1 MAQELQLIVDLL
13 KEMRNANNTSTE
25 GFDRLLES
33 ISKKLDSIEGNTA
46 SNELIKA
53 YLGELTKNVEEK
65 YSTTL
70 MKFNDIER
78 ALKSIYNEQE
88 EHVKNKNMQELFDI
102 FSKNMNGFYTEA
114 KQQKAILAGIETR
127 LADIGNDTSDKEDI
141 MRTITLLRNDFE
153 NLNHAYKSTI
163 DNVNANL
170 NSILANLIN
179 MDQTKINTY
188 MKEQLEVMYKATS
201 DIVNYLKSIDE
212 KDSKME
218 SLLANV
224 ATNESL
230 KITQGIVDS
239 IIVKAEEISKQIT
252 SIADKSDI
260 EGLQTAAIIM
270 NQKLENTV
278 TKEEFSK
285 ITLKAEDL
293 VNLTEEVKIS
303 LADVARN
310 IESIPDTAIL
320 EKSIQDLFVKFN
332 SLEKDLSSSNLKGDI
347 YDIDAKIILLKEE
360 LSTVKNIIIDL
371 NEVITSKVLSAIK
384 QISFQNESCDIKNY
398 ISNLLAQL
406 PQKDDIDRILQDHAA
421 SSKFINSLLEKTDKI
436 ADKLDALPTHQ
447 DMELLNNNQLELVEN
462 LQEVANKEDIESI
475 EAKTDEIEEM
485 IDKLNFDSE
494 FENIYDKTSS
504 IEQWLINSNIKEN
517 TDKIVSQITDK
528 AEKNDLIEILE
539 TTKKI
544 VSELEELSH
553 NTDVK
558 KVNRTVA
565 DVYAMIEELKNEF
578 INAAEMHNDSVI
590 VQLAELQKSITE
602 NVTAEEFNNFI
613 EDLRDFTQEIE
624 ISTVNHSKEVEDIK
638 SLQQD
643 ILDAL
648 ENIRFDNKIDNIDE
662 KLTSLTEYINTDLKI
677 NNEDVKK
684 TIQEIKEL
692 IRNKKSNFE
701 EIENQKAETNKNII
715 NYIDEIK
722 NIIQSKDST
731 SNNTLLETTLNNIE
745 DKLVNYQT
753 LNEVKF
759 DKILQAFDNYEQLN
773 ADKSLPFENIASS
786 IAEISE
792 IKHQIRELC
801 ELYATSSTNQNNDIT
816 NFIRATLGD
825 LVFNMDELTKNIE
838 TGLQQGFAY
847 NAELV
852 EEKTE
857 IILDLVRDLRHAS
870 TENIDLYKQL
880 TVTDNKL
887 TDIKQELELINTDVI
902 TTLNS
907 KTDMLINE
915 LNPIKEMISSISS
928 GNSTQ
933 DNNDLLESIN
943 NIHSV
948 ITEELKGSGEYSQ
961 KTFEKLED
969 IYNEITNKLSNTENN
984 LRDFILGDIDT
995 VIIKLDSLK
1004 DDLEAAVNKLVP
1016 PDASQMEELNKF
1028 VAEINSFK
1036 EDQKIYLTEV
1046 ANDIKTSIS
1055 EQLNTQN
1062 EEVKSLLNVA
1072 VHNDEILEAIENLKN
1087 CFKIT
1092 AKKIS
1097 QDSTEDEF
1105 DFSNN
1110 FDEIFDGSKI
1120 TKVLDE
1126 LKDDF
1131 YNVSQQINDLSGDN
1145 LEIKNILDVINNKLE
1160 TISIEDAE
1168 FITEESDITGS
1179 NDFDFIQA
1187 LDYLKQDILK
1197 LRQDIEKAIPLN
1209 EKLAKTINSS
1219 SDEDN
1224 ILLKELITKLA
1235 DFSNTVDNKWFE
1247 EIKEYLA
1254 GNEIKEML
1262 SEINEKV
1269 NILTLTDNT
1278 ELVNEIKETLNELNS
1293 LPSTADANNE
1303 IQSTLN
1309 QINVKIDILTS
1320 TANSADE
1327 DKEFIESNE
1336 QIKDILSTLD
1346 TKVDI
1351 LATSDSSDS
1360 LEDIRESIDDNFN
1373 NIEDKINELSDS
1385 DVKMTSMLEA
1395 LNYKID
1401 ILASTDN
1408 FDAQQ
1413 DIEEVKHLILS
1424 QMDYIEKLEN
1434 NTKTDAFKKCLQELT
1449 QEVNNIHTN
1458 NTDSDVKKALKD
1470 MKESIMAAVVTI
1482 FDQVSFIEESE
1493 DIKDFV
1499 EEKTDIINQNL
1510 EEVTRQL
1517 KQITSSDDDSDYTY
1531 TMQDIESDLAKLRMA
1546 LNDIQNKDSENS
1558 ENELSNISDSI
1569 QRISLNLEELQ
1580 NSMTQ
1585 DEISDLKLDI
1595 ANLKEQTQQL
1605 LLSSGESYKNIS
1617 NHIAHKVDKVTNM
1630 LEKSTYSDKVM
1641 RQALVYMGEW
1651 IDSANER
1658 IDNISTNSNEIVDIK
1673 TSIESLKIQIP
1684 EQTNILNS
1692 IEEKFE
1698 EQQTRLSYFEKQI
1711 SKLGKLEEKFEL
1723 QQERIDRLEMTI
1735 EKILNVVEDIDDT
1748 KISRKIDK
1756 IDKQMAKL
1764 STNIEKLTA
1773 YVD

>member
-25 GFDRLLES
+25 GFDRLLNS
-33 ISKKLDSIEGNTA
+33 ISKKLDSIEGNSA

-70 MKFNDIER
+70 LKFNDIER

-127 LADIGNDTSDKEDI
+127 LADMGNDTSDKDDI

-188 MKEQLEVMYKATS
+188 MKEQLDVMYKATS

-212 KDSKME
+212 KDAKME

-230 KITQGIVDS
+230 KITQGIIDS

-252 SIADKSDI
+252 SVADKSDI
-260 EGLQTAAIIM
+260 EGLQNAAIIM
-270 NQKLENTV
+270 NQRLESTV
-278 TKEEFSK
+278 TKEEFTK
-285 ITLKAEDL
+285 ITVKAEDL
-293 VNLTEEVKIS
+293 VNLTEEVKQT

-310 IESIPDTAIL
+310 IETIPDTAVL

-332 SLEKDLSSSNLKGDI
+332 SLEKDIFSSNLKGDI

-384 QISFQNESCDIKNY
+384 QISFQDESSDIKNY
-398 ISNLLAQL
+398 ISNLLSQL
-406 PQKDDIDRILQDHAA
+406 PQKDDIDRILQDYAA
-421 SSKFINSLLEKTDKI
+421 NNKFINSLIEKTDKI
-436 ADKLDALPTHQ
+436 ADKLDSLPTHQ

-462 LQEVANKEDIESI
+462 LQEVANKEDIEAI
-475 EAKTDEIEEM
+475 EAKTDEIEDM

-494 FENIYDKTSS
+494 FENIYDKTAS

-517 TDKIVSQITDK
+517 TEEIVSKITDK
-528 AEKNDLIEILE
+528 AEKNDLINILE
-539 TTKKI
+539 ITKKI
-544 VSELEELSH
+544 ASELEELS
-553 NTDVK
+553 NNADVK
-558 KVNRTVA
+558 KVNRTVS
-565 DVYAMIEELKNEF
+565 DVYSMIEELKNEF
-578 INAAEMHNDSVI
+578 INDAEMHNDSVI
-590 VQLAELQKSITE
+590 VQLSELQKSISE
-602 NVTAEEFNNFI
+602 NITAEEFNKFI
-613 EDLRDFTQEIE
+613 EDLRDFTQELE
-624 ISTVNHSKEVEDIK
+624 VSTVSHSKEIEDIK
-638 SLQQD
+638 TLQQD
-643 ILDAL
+643 ILDTL
-648 ENIRFDNKIDNIDE
+648 ENIKFDNKIDSIDE
-662 KLTSLTEYINTDLKI
+662 KLTNLTEYINTDLKI
-677 NNEDVKK
+677 NNEDVKN

-701 EIENQKAETNKNII
+701 EIENQKAETNKNIK
-715 NYIDEIK
+715 NYVDELK
-722 NIIQSKDST
+722 NIIQSTDST
-731 SNNTLLETTLNNIE
+731 STNLLESNLNSIE
-745 DKLVNYQT
+745 DKIVNFQT
-753 LNEVKF
+753 YNETKF
-759 DKILQAFDNYEQLN
+759 DTIIKAFDNFEHLN
-773 ADKSLPFENIASS
+773 ADKSLPLENIASS
-786 IAEISE
+786 VAEIAEV
-792 IKHQIRELC
+792 KQQVRELC
-801 ELYATSSTNQNNDIT
+801 ELYVTTANSDKDNDII
-816 NFIRATLGD
+816 NFVRTKLED
-825 LVFNMDELTKNIE
+825 LVFNIEDLTKNVE
-838 TGLQQGFAY
+838 TGLQQGFTY

-870 TENIDLYKQL
+870 TENIDLFKQL

-902 TTLNS
+902 TALNS

-915 LNPIKEMISSISS
+915 LIPLKEMISSISKN
-928 GNSTQ
+928 NSIQ
-933 DNNDLLESIN
+933 NDNDILEALN
-943 NIHSV
+943 NIHSL
-948 ITEELKGSGEYSQ
+948 ITEELKESSGYSP
-961 KTFEKLED
+961 KTFEKLDD

-1004 DDLEAAVNKLVP
+1004 EELESAVNKLVP

-1028 VAEINSFK
+1028 VSEINNFK
-1036 EDQKIYLTEV
+1036 EEQKIYLNEV

-1087 CFKIT
+1087 CFKLT
-1092 AKKIS
+1092 VKKIS
-1097 QDSTEDEF
+1097 QDSNEDEF

-1110 FDEIFDGSKI
+1110 FDEIFDGSKVN
-1120 TKVLDE
+1120 KVLDE
-1126 LKDDF
+1126 LKDNF

-1145 LEIKNILDVINNKLE
+1145 LEIKNILDVISNKLE
-1160 TISIEDAE
+1160 TVSIDDPE
-1168 FITEESDITGS
+1168 FITEESDITGA

-1187 LDYLKQDILK
+1187 LDYLKEDILK

-1209 EKLAKTINSS
+1209 EKLAKTITLS

-1224 ILLKELITKLA
+1224 ILLKELISKLEA
-1235 DFSNTVDNKWFE
+1235 FSSTVENNWFE
-1247 EIKEYLA
+1247 EIKEYIA

-1262 SEINEKV
+1262 SEINDKV
-1269 NILTLTDNT
+1269 NILTLADNT
-1278 ELVNEIKETLNELNS
+1278 ELVNEIKETLKELNS
-1293 LPSTADANNE
+1293 LPSSGEANND
-1303 IQSTLN
+1303 IQLMLN
-1309 QINVKIDILTS
+1309 QINAKIDVLTS
-1320 TANSADE
+1320 VTGSNDE

-1360 LEDIRESIDDNFN
+1360 IEDIRESIDDNFN

-1385 DVKMTSMLEA
+1385 DVKITSMLEA

-1408 FDAQQ
+1408 FDALQ
-1413 DIEEVKHLILS
+1413 DIEEVKTLILS

-1458 NTDSDVKKALKD
+1458 NTDSDVKKALKE

-1517 KQITSSDDDSDYTY
+1517 KQITNSDEDTDYTY
-1531 TMQDIESDLAKLRMA
+1531 TMQDIESDLAKLRIA
-1546 LNDIQNKDSENS
+1546 LNEIQTKDTENT
-1558 ENELSNISDSI
+1558 ENELSNITDSI
-1569 QRISLNLEELQ
+1569 QRISLNIEELQ

-1595 ANLKEQTQQL
+1595 AGLKDQTYQL

-1617 NHIAHKVDKVTNM
+1617 SHIANKVDKVTNM

-1658 IDNISTNSNEIVDIK
+1658 IDNISTNSDEIVDIK
-1673 TSIESLKIQIP
+1673 TSIESLKTQIP
-1684 EQTNILNS
+1684 EQTDILNS
-1692 IEEKFE
+1692 IEEKFD

-1711 SKLGKLEEKFEL
+1711 SKLGNLEEKFEQ
-1723 QQERIDRLEMTI
+1723 QQERIDRLEMAV

-1764 STNIEKLTA
+1764 TTNIEKLTA